1 LQKNNTSQTLNIYIY
16 IYIIYFYYFVSFKT
30 KEALKIR
37 QLRLP
42 DSEKV
47 AVTHEK
53 IGSLARAIGKAKKAQ
68 IAFEGNLIKL
78 RICIHSFVL
87 PVKQLTNT
95 LMFVYPPFIP
105 FCTSFIL
112 FHWSLLSSAT
122 SHYWLILSSAR
133 MIITIYMTSNI

>member
-1 LQKNNTSQTLNIYIY
+1 MYMYIF
-16 IYIIYFYYFVSFKT
+16 YFDYFVPFKT

-68 IAFEGNLIKL
+68 IAFEGKSFKL
-78 RICIHSFVL
+78 RFNIHSFEL
-87 PVKQLTNT
+87 PVK
-95 LMFVYPPFIP
+95 
-105 FCTSFIL
+105 
-112 FHWSLLSSAT
+112 
-122 SHYWLILSSAR
+122 
-133 MIITIYMTSNI
+133 